1 MFKGKINSKSLTILS
16 LLGIIFFSQFA
27 QVERNKNIKS
37 LSNHIYNLE
46 HMSIDFYKEN
56 KSFDVSDDYLTS
68 LKNIKVLSN
77 KESNR
82 LRKHKRYKKNRL
94 FKIYGYKDKEQ
105 VLLINAINTKNIRKE
120 IHSMN
125 LEDYQFVLEYKN
137 IYFVL
142 EDFY

>member
-1 MFKGKINSKSLTILS
+1 
-16 LLGIIFFSQFA
+16 
-27 QVERNKNIKS
+27 
-37 LSNHIYNLE
+37 
-46 HMSIDFYKEN
+46 MSIDFYKEN